1 MSVRAVHP
9 YRWVCDSC
17 GVVEMVF
24 SQICDPPEGWVI
36 RMNGKRWNQHYCAKC
51 AADYDV
57 RPEDAE

>member
-1 MSVRAVHP
+1 
-9 YRWVCDSC
+9 
-17 GVVEMVF
+17 MVF